1 MSINKSIM
9 KPFKRISKIKHINC
23 RCCFTDHVNTTCK
36 FRQGQES
43 YDRKLIAY
51 TERFIFI
58 NKLICPLRIRPVS
71 YLHWHCKYLSFLHK
85 NLLPK
90 SS

>member
-23 RCCFTDHVNTTCK
+23 RCCFTDHVNMTCK